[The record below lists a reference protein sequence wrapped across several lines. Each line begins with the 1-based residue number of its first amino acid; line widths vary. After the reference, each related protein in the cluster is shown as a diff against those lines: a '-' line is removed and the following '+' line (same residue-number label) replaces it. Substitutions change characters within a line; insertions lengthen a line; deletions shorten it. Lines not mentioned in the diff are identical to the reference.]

1 MKIVIAGGSGF
12 IGQKLTAFLVDEG
25 HDVIIL
31 SRKEKKGTDTISY
44 VQWLQKGATP
54 EIAIGSVDAFV
65 NLAGVSINAGR
76 WNAEHQRQ
84 IYDSRMTA
92 TDELLRII
100 SALPIKP
107 SVLVNASAIGIYP
120 ASEDI
125 IYTEA
130 NMAIANDFLAQTV
143 ADWEKKAALV
153 ESEGVRAVF
162 MRFGV
167 VLGKGD
173 GALPPM
179 VMPYKLF
186 AGGKVGSGKQWLSWV
201 HIDDVVRAIAFAITH
216 KNLQGP
222 VNTTS
227 PFPQRMDDFGKT
239 IGSVLHR
246 PHWFPVP
253 GLIMKLA
260 LGKKSALVLEGQHV
274 LPKKLLDNGFEF
286 KFPTLAAALQNLLHE
301 DV

>member
-31 SRKEKKGTDTISY
+31 SRKEKKGTGTISY
-44 VQWLQKGATP
+44 VQWLQEGATP
-54 EIAIGSVDAFV
+54 EIAIGSADAFV

-100 SALPIKP
+100 TALPIKP

-130 NMAIANDFLAQTV
+130 DTVISDDFLAQTV

-153 ESEGVRAVF
+153 ESEGVRATF

-167 VLGKGD
+167 VLGQGD
-173 GALPPM
+173 GAFPPM
-179 VMPYKLF
+179 VIPYKLF
-186 AGGKVGSGKQWLSWV
+186 AGGKVGSGRQWLSWV

-216 KNLQGP
+216 ENLQGP

-227 PFPQRMDDFGKT
+227 PFPQRMDNFGKT

-253 GLIMKLA
+253 GFVMKLA

-274 LPKKLLDNGFEF
+274 LPNKLLDNGFEF
-286 KFPTLAAALQNLLHE
+286 KFPILKDALQNILHK
-301 DV
+301 VV

>member
-31 SRKEKKGTDTISY
+31 SRKEKKGTGTIRY
-44 VQWLQKGATP
+44 VQWLQEGATP

-84 IYDSRMTA
+84 IYNSRMTA

-130 NMAIANDFLAQTV
+130 DTAIANDFLAQTV

-153 ESEGVRAVF
+153 ESDGVRAVF

-186 AGGKVGSGKQWLSWV
+186 AGGKVGSGRQWLSWV
-201 HIDDVVRAIAFAITH
+201 HVDDVVRAIAFAIVND
-216 KNLQGP
+216 KLQGP

-253 GLIMKLA
+253 GFVMKLV

-286 KFPTLAAALQNLLHE
+286 QISYS
-301 DV
+301 

>member
-31 SRKEKKGTDTISY
+31 SRQEKKGTGTIRY
-44 VQWLQKGATP
+44 VQWLQEGATP
-54 EIAIGSVDAFV
+54 EIAIGSVDAVV

-84 IYDSRMTA
+84 IYNSRMTA

-130 NMAIANDFLAQTV
+130 DTSIANDFLAQTV
-143 ADWEKKAALV
+143 ANWERKATLV
-153 ESEGVRAVF
+153 ESDGVRAVY

-186 AGGKVGSGKQWLSWV
+186 TGGKVGSGRQWLSWV
-201 HIDDVVRAIAFAITH
+201 HIDDVVRAIAFAIVND
-216 KNLQGP
+216 KLQGP

-227 PFPQRMDDFGKT
+227 PFPQRMNNFGKT

-253 GLIMKLA
+253 GFVMKLV

-274 LPKKLLDNGFEF
+274 LPKKLLDNGFDF
-286 KFPTLAAALQNLLHE
+286 KFPILKDALQNILHK

>member
-12 IGQKLTAFLVDEG
+12 IGQKLTDFLVAEG
-25 HDVIIL
+25 HDVVIL
-31 SRKEKKGTDTISY
+31 SRKEQKGTGSIRY

-76 WNAEHQRQ
+76 WNAEHQSQ

-120 ASEDI
+120 ASTDI
-125 IYTEA
+125 VYTDA
-130 NMAIANDFLAQTV
+130 DTVIADDFLAQTV

-153 ESEGVRAVF
+153 QSEVVRAVF

-179 VMPYKLF
+179 VFPYKLF
-186 AGGKVGSGKQWLSWV
+186 AGGKVGTGRQWLSWV
-201 HIDDVVRAIAFAITH
+201 HIDDVVRSIVFAITH
-216 KNLQGP
+216 HNLQGP

-253 GLIMKLA
+253 RFVMKLA

-286 KFPTLAAALQNLLHE
+286 KFPTLDAALRNLLHE